1 MSDIPVCV
9 VSWLLILRAKNVKPE
24 WSGNGLKWSGK
35 GLKWS
40 GNGLK
45 WSGSDHEMAINGQVV
60 VLKGHEMA

>member
-1 MSDIPVCV
+1 M
-9 VSWLLILRAKNVKPE
+9 VSKRHEIV
-24 WSGNGLKWSGK
+24 G
-35 GLKWS
+35 KWS